1 MVQPRPK
8 NEIAVLKKRG
18 AKVHANGSEVS
29 SAAQTRTAS
38 SVHAAR
44 GRRRILQ
51 TRNTLSVFLANVLA
65 KRVDVPGD
73 AMSSG

>member
-8 NEIAVLKKRG
+8 NEIAVLKKHG

-29 SAAQTRTAS
+29 SAAQTSTAS

-44 GRRRILQ
+44 GRRILQ
-51 TRNTLSVFLANVLA
+51 TRNTLSVFLALVLA